1 MQLLLSIFHDV
12 VYLVDSVCCIYS
24 FMYSFFFIKI
34 MHLIV
39 WNDAKGS
46 IQPTPSSLRLG
57 CCFEVYTSFLLDVS
71 SKDYNVLFLTGRG
84 KRNY

>member
-1 MQLLLSIFHDV
+1 MMWFIWWIVYV
-12 VYLVDSVCCIYS
+12 VYIHSCTL
-24 FMYSFFFIKI
+24 FFFIKI